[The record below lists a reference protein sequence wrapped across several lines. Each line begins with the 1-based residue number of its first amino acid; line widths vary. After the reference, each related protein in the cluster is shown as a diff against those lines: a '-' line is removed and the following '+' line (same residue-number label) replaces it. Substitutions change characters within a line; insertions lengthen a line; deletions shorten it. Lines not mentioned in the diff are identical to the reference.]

1 MHTTTLHSSLFTLH
15 SLIGV
20 PPMSTWAIG
29 DIQGCYS
36 SFQKLLQTIQFDPR
50 YDRLWL
56 AGDVVNRGDDSLAVL
71 EYLYSIKDSV
81 HMVLGNHDLT
91 LIAAYY
97 GIKKSNPTIDPI
109 LASPKAKE
117 LIDWLRSQPFLH
129 TDFKL
134 GYCMAHAGISPE
146 FDLGMAMAYAKR
158 IEEKL
163 RSDHADVW
171 LKKMFQNGVERFERK
186 ASEEDID
193 RYIVSAFTRM
203 RYCYKDHRLD
213 FKQKGA
219 PTPQV
224 RAKGM
229 KPWFECE
236 NRKEIELK
244 IVFGHWSTLGFYED
258 ENVLALD
265 TGCLWGG
272 KLTAARIDL
281 PQPKIISYE
290 CSGCMKPESED
301 SK

>member
-1 MHTTTLHSSLFTLH
+1 
-15 SLIGV
+15 
-20 PPMSTWAIG
+20 MSVWAIG

-36 SFQKLLQTIQFDPR
+36 SFQKLLQKIQFDPR
-50 YDRLWL
+50 YDTLWL

-81 HMVLGNHDLT
+81 RMVLGNHDLT

-97 GIKKSNPTIDPI
+97 GIKKSNPTIEPV
-109 LASPKAKE
+109 LASPRAKV
-117 LIDWLRSQPFLH
+117 LIDWLRGQPFLH

-146 FDLGMAMAYAKR
+146 FDLGMAMAYAR
-158 IEEKL
+158 RVEEKL
-163 RSDHADVW
+163 RGENAEVW
-171 LKKMFQNGVERFERK
+171 LKKMFKGGVEQFNRK
-186 ASEEDID
+186 ADEDDID

-219 PTPQV
+219 PTDAV

-229 KPWFECE
+229 KPWFECK
-236 NRKEIELK
+236 NRKPIELK

-281 PQPKIISYE
+281 PEPKIVFYD
-290 CSGCMKPESED
+290 CPGCMRPGED
-301 SK
+301 